1 MNKPVCEAY
10 DNGVEMG
17 ARGSGYASEEAL
29 VPSADYMAI
38 PVHRDGIED
47 TVTMKE
53 QTSEMTS
60 DDSRLKALQAAIEEG
75 EASGD
80 FDGFDPVRNLAE
92 LNAWHDS

>member
-17 ARGSGYASEEAL
+17 ARGSDFDSEEAL
-29 VPSADYMAI
+29 SSSAGYMAI
-38 PVHRDGIED
+38 PTHRDGIGD

-53 QTSEMTS
+53 QATEMTS
-60 DDSRLKALQAAIEEG
+60 DDSGLKALRATIEEG

-80 FDGFDPVRNLAE
+80 FKDFDPVRNLSE
-92 LNAWHDS
+92 LNAQHDS